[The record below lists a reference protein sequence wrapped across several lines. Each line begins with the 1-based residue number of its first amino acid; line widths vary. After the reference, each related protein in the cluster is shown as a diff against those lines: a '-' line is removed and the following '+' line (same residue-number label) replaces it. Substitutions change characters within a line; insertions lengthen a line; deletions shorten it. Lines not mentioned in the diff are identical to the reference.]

1 MYKRL
6 DYFENMSF
14 TNLTEKAY
22 YILEE
27 AIVTLELKP
36 GQSYSEKE
44 LSSFINIGR
53 TPVREAIKK
62 LEQTRVI
69 EIIPRNGITISPIRL
84 EEALLQMEVRG
95 LLEKLIMLR
104 ATKFST
110 PKEREHLLE
119 LANRYEIA
127 TKNKDAISSM
137 RIDDEFNFFIADC
150 ARNVYAAGAIKPLQ
164 PSSRRIYFY
173 RYYTDDE
180 MTNNINYGHIKLMR
194 SIANNESTTEVIKHL
209 DNLFV
214 YLKELV
220 LKTFNSIVLDKELL
234 DYTLNQGN

>member
-6 DYFENMSF
+6 DYFEDVTF
-14 TNLTEKAY
+14 PNLTEKAY

-27 AIVTLELKP
+27 AIITLELKP

-62 LEQTRVI
+62 LEQTRLV
-69 EIIPRNGITISPIRL
+69 EIIPRSGVTILPIRL

-104 ATKFST
+104 ATKFAT

-119 LANRYEIA
+119 LATRYEDA
-127 TKNKDAISSM
+127 TEEKDAIKSI
-137 RIDDEFNFFIADC
+137 RIDDEFNVFIADC
-150 ARNVYAAGAIKPLQ
+150 ARNVYAAGALKPLQ
-164 PSSRRIYFY
+164 PSSRRIYFQ
-173 RYYTDDE
+173 RYYVDDN
-180 MTNNINYGHIKLMR
+180 MTKNINYGHIKLMR
-194 SIANNESTTEVIKHL
+194 AIASGSTDEVIKNL
-209 DNLFV
+209 DTLFD
-214 YLKELV
+214 YLKDLV

-234 DYTLNQGN
+234 DSTLK